1 MKILTKRI
9 TVGDYSFDI
18 STDRDIAVKAFQE
31 FPDFAKYVFTKA
43 NLTEKQLL
51 ESAIDN
57 KELDKL
63 LNIQEQE
70 KDLVLYAFP
79 YMYAKANSVSQDG
92 FIEEFLTFI
101 EGNGVMDVFVEKVFE
116 FLMLGFS
123 QKEKATPKVKFELK

>member
-18 STDRDIAVKAFQE
+18 SADRDIAVKAFQE

-70 KDLVLYAFP
+70 RSLVFYAFP
-79 YMYAKANSVSQDG
+79 FMVAKANGSIDIDEFYKFLEDNSV
-92 FIEEFLTFI
+92 T
-101 EGNGVMDVFVEKVFE
+101 DVFVEKVFE
-116 FLMLGFS
+116 FLMLGFF